1 MTPTLPT
8 GEVVK
13 PGEEWVGHTVM
24 IYQLRDG
31 KISSIRGAQSSPVK
45 LVSKQ

>member
-1 MTPTLPT
+1 MTPKLPT

-13 PGEEWVGHTVM
+13 PGEEWVGHSVM

-31 KISSIRGAQSSPVK
+31 KISGIRGAQSTPVK
-45 LVSKQ
+45 LVGK